1 MPLWATRDRILMP
14 TPFDKFIVSIRRYKQ
29 IRFKRHARA
38 IKKARKHPSFKVPL
52 ITFSVLIALT
62 GTVYLVA
69 RQTDRLPK
77 PSDPKIVII
86 SHDGEQQIVPSKADT
101 VGSLLQRLN
110 IKLGEGDVVEP
121 MATTKIDQEQ
131 FRINIYRAV
140 PVQIVD
146 ENGKKTFAYSAAKT
160 PRSVATQAGTVL
172 YPEDRVV
179 ADPVEDFVAT
189 GAIGEQIMI
198 ERATPVNVD
207 LYGTPVVLRTH
218 ANTVAGLMKEKG
230 IRLSKMD
237 SLSVPADTPLTP
249 NMQIGFLR
257 TGTRVQTV
265 TEQIAAPVQ
274 TINDPNLSY
283 GTTAVRQAGAPGEQ
297 TVTYEIQ
304 LVNNVETGR
313 KVIQKVINREPVR
326 EVRVIGTSISGI
338 KGDMARAGIAPGDYQ
353 YVDFIVSKE
362 SGWNPGA
369 TNRSSGAYGLCQALP
384 GSKMASAG
392 SDWQTNPV
400 TQLRWCNGYA
410 KSRYGSWAAAYNFWV
425 SRHYW

>member
-1 MPLWATRDRILMP
+1 MPALL
-14 TPFDKFIVSIRRYKQ
+14 DKLLVRFR
-29 IRFKRHARA
+29 RFKRIRLKRHTRNLG
-38 IKKARKHPSFKVPL
+38 KVRRHPSFRVPL
-52 ITFSVLIALT
+52 ITFGVLIALT
-62 GTVYLVA
+62 ATAYGLA

-77 PSDPKIVII
+77 PHDPKIVII
-86 SHDGEQQIVPSKADT
+86 SRDGEQQIVPSRADT
-101 VGSLLQRLN
+101 VGSLLKRLN
-110 IKLGEGDVVEP
+110 ITLGEGDVVEP
-121 MATTKIDQEQ
+121 MPTTKIDQEQ

-146 ENGKKTFAYSAAKT
+146 ENGKRTFAYSAAKT
-160 PRSVATQAGTVL
+160 PRSVAQQAGANL
-172 YPEDRVV
+172 FPEDRVTT
-179 ADPVEDFVAT
+179 DPVENFVRT
-189 GAIGEQIMI
+189 GAIGEQIII

-218 ANTVAGLMKEKG
+218 AKNVAALMKEKG
-230 IRLSKMD
+230 IKLTKND
-237 SLSVPADTPLTP
+237 TLSVPANTPIVP
-249 NMQIGFLR
+249 NMQVGFLR
-257 TGTRVQTV
+257 TGTKVEAA

-283 GTTAVRQAGAPGEQ
+283 GTTAIRQAGMPGEQ
-297 TVTYEIQ
+297 VVTYEIR
-304 LVNNVETGR
+304 LINNVETAR
-313 KVIQKVINREPVR
+313 KIIQKIVNREPVT

-338 KGDMARAGIAPGDYQ
+338 KGDMARAGIAPSDYS

-384 GSKMASAG
+384 GSKMGSAG

-400 TQLRWCNGYA
+400 TQLRWCHGYA
-410 KSRYGSWAAAYNFWV
+410 KGRYGSWGAAYNFWL